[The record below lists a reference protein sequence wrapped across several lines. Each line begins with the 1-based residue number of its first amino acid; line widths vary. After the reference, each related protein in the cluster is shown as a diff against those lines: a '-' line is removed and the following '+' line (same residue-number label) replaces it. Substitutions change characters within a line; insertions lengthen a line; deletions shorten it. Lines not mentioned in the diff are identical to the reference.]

1 MNVIS
6 KEQFN
11 TLRSKPRLSD
21 LNSKLTAY
29 NNTKIPI
36 AAEHELSIKR
46 LG

>member
-6 KEQFN
+6 KEEFN

-29 NNTKIPI
+29 NTKIPI